1 MTKKDIQLDQDWL
14 NVITGDVV
22 INMDKKWQL
31 QARLVR
37 TALLKQ
43 KFQIENRIPD
53 QDLHFQKKLRTVLEQ
68 EGLLK
73 SESKIQSWGEHKSKA
88 LVFLLVAAGVVWA
101 TKIEPHFTKAQITVH
116 SDTEEKVTKTQQQ
129 DFWANNFNNGSF
141 TGFWSRLNNY
151 VDLAPKETTI
161 TYDTA
166 CHPEH
171 LTIEGCSKLALEFN
185 SAAQFNMGLMYEQGI
200 NVSRDYNRSLEWY
213 KKSAALGNTQ
223 AKFNMNYL
231 IIKKLVQ

>member
-53 QDLHFQKKLRTVLEQ
+53 QDLHFKKKLRKVLEQ

-73 SESKIQSWGEHKSKA
+73 S
-88 LVFLLVAAGVVWA
+88 
-101 TKIEPHFTKAQITVH
+101 
-116 SDTEEKVTKTQQQ
+116 
-129 DFWANNFNNGSF
+129 
-141 TGFWSRLNNY
+141 
-151 VDLAPKETTI
+151 
-161 TYDTA
+161 
-166 CHPEH
+166 
-171 LTIEGCSKLALEFN
+171 
-185 SAAQFNMGLMYEQGI
+185 
-200 NVSRDYNRSLEWY
+200 
-213 KKSAALGNTQ
+213 
-223 AKFNMNYL
+223 
-231 IIKKLVQ
+231 